1 MFAGGLREMEQEE
14 IHIQDISYNAMC
26 KILNFIYTSEL
37 ELGLNNVQEILA
49 ASCQLQV
56 SFGSSKRC
64 EMCCGRRAA
73 SSFIKRDQIVLLA
86 CNTAHFSRTAL

>member
-14 IHIQDISYNAMC
+14 IHIQGISYNAMC
-26 KILNFIYTSEL
+26 KILNFIYTSDL

-64 EMCCGRRAA
+64 EMCWGRWG
-73 SSFIKRDQIVLLA
+73 SFLIY
-86 CNTAHFSRTAL
+86 